1 MTPFHLKKMGGII
14 EPEKEKEGPIPM
26 YNVLICD
33 DQPDIVNALKIYLK
47 PEGYRLF
54 TAYTGKEALEAVKN
68 NDIHLIL
75 LDVMMPVMDG
85 ITAISRIREFSNV
98 PIILLTAKSETEDMV
113 LGLNVGADD
122 YITKPFVPVEVL
134 ARVRSQLRRYAFLG
148 SRIPESS
155 HLLSVGPITLDDV
168 TKAVTVD
175 GESITLTPIEY
186 SILHLLMQNPGKV
199 YSTKA
204 LYEAVWQEAALGS
217 EGAVAVHIRHL
228 REKIEIDPSQPRY
241 LKVIWG
247 QGYKIEGGR

>member
-1 MTPFHLKKMGGII
+1 
-14 EPEKEKEGPIPM
+14 M

-47 PEGYRLF
+47 PEGYHLF
-54 TAYTGKEALEAVKN
+54 TAENGQEALDTVTH

-85 ITAISRIREFSNV
+85 ITATAKIREFSNI

-134 ARVRSQLRRYAFLG
+134 ARVRSQLRRYALLG
-148 SRIPESS
+148 SRPEQDS
-155 HLLSVGPITLDDV
+155 HILTIGGIALDDR
-168 TKAVTVD
+168 TKSVTVE
-175 GESITLTPIEY
+175 GEPVSLTPTEFA
-186 SILHLLMQNPGKV
+186 ILHLLMANPGKV
-199 YSTKA
+199 YSTKN
-204 LYEAVWQEAALGS
+204 LYESVWQEAALGS

-241 LKVIWG
+241 LKVVWG
-247 QGYKIEGGR
+247 QGYKMEGGKTG